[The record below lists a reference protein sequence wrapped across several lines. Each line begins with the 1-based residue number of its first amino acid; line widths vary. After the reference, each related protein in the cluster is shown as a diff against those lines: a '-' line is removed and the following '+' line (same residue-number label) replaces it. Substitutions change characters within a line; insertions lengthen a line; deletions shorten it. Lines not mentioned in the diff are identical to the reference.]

1 MADTHFPDFGN
12 SILVPDEILKKS
24 NTALESLQYITM
36 SVLAFSRMLVKSQVL
51 CLDRR
56 ILVLAVKPSTC
67 GKEQ

>member
-51 CLDRR
+51 CLDR
-56 ILVLAVKPSTC
+56 S
-67 GKEQ
+67 